1 MVDSHLLTMF
11 QKNQI
16 EISTFTAPKI
26 AVKVGVSN
34 QLQGK
39 SLESSIAL
47 HTVNEGDLGQIPAL
61 TLDCG
66 AIEYYIILLL
76 VLFF

>member
-39 SLESSIAL
+39 SLAKPKP
-47 HTVNEGDLGQIPAL
+47 PAFFL
-61 TLDCG
+61 FVKNHKITLK
-66 AIEYYIILLL
+66 IKK
-76 VLFF
+76 